1 MPLSTI
7 FQSYRGSQFY
17 WWRKLEYQKKTTDL
31 SQVNDKLY
39 LMSWTDHPICWPLM
53 LYIFFSLVRRHNFSR
68 KYVNDVLHNTF
79 VWWGFGI
86 TVIYL
91 NTMNIGSPPPVF
103 SDFVIPLV
111 FFDFTIFIYIKKLFH
126 YLSNIFFS
134 LYRNRHLH
142 LSHAYR
148 GLIAVDNELAINFY
162 KRHPDYTGKST
173 TVNNLS
179 TVY

>member
-1 MPLSTI
+1 MGYGQGLGLWCFVPLSTI

-103 SDFVIPLV
+103 FRFCYTSGVLWFYYFHLYKK
-111 FFDFTIFIYIKKLFH
+111 TIS
-126 YLSNIFFS
+126 LS
-134 LYRNRHLH
+134 
-142 LSHAYR
+142 
-148 GLIAVDNELAINFY
+148 V
-162 KRHPDYTGKST
+162 
-173 TVNNLS
+173 
-179 TVY
+179 